1 MLTSCRS
8 CTGSSIGRFITLAA
22 IAAISVGVLA
32 GLNRQDGGGAAGV
45 GKAAAGAAA
54 PKAPEGKPGAATA
67 TPVGDPYPLSV
78 CVVAGEPLGDKAV
91 TIDHEGREMR
101 FCCEKCLATF
111 KTEPAKYLA
120 EADRKIIEQQKSTY
134 PLTHCFMM
142 PEEELVDADAV
153 EFVFNNRYVRVCCGG
168 CAKKFN
174 RLPAEW
180 FPKLDA
186 AVIAARKP
194 GYTLE
199 TCPVSGEKLGSMGEP
214 VDIVI
219 ANRLVRL
226 CCKGCVAEA
235 RKDPAKVLAKLP
247 TK

>member
-1 MLTSCRS
+1 MPCC
-8 CTGSSIGRFITLAA
+8 CTGSSIGRFLTLAA
-22 IAAISVGVLA
+22 TAAISLGVLA
-32 GLNRQDGGGAAGV
+32 GVKWQDGGATSGSGKGDV
-45 GKAAAGAAA
+45 GTAA
-54 PKAPEGKPGAATA
+54 PKAPAGKSPAASGA
-67 TPVGDPYPLSV
+67 TPVGDPYPLSI
-78 CVVAGEPLGDKAV
+78 CVVAGEPLGDTAV
-91 TIDHEGREMR
+91 TFDHEGREMR

-111 KTEPAKYLA
+111 KAEPAKYLA
-120 EADRKIIEQQKSTY
+120 AADKKIIEQQKPSY
-134 PLTHCFMM
+134 PLTTCFMM
-142 PEEELVDADAV
+142 PEEELVESDAID
-153 EFVFNNRYVRVCCGG
+153 FVYNNRYVRVCCGG

-174 RLPAEW
+174 RRPAEW

-186 AVIAARKP
+186 AVIAAQKA

-199 TCPVSGEKLGSMGEP
+199 TCPVSGAKLGSMGEP

-226 CCKGCVAEA
+226 CCKECVAAA